1 MIATDFTDLCSN
13 ELWEELFW
21 LQEQPQT
28 KQVSTLYNRIWAE
41 ICTREQ
47 RRQYLEDHFP
57 WG

>member
-13 ELWEELFW
+13 ELWAELIW

-28 KQVSTLYNRIWAE
+28 KEVSTLHDQIWAE

-47 RRQYLEDHFP
+47 RRQHLEDHFA